1 MRKQFLI
8 HKLNANYLVVDINEV
23 GGEPQFLPGSEFTSW
38 KMLEDRFLRMGAA
51 KPDLDKAKED
61 ADSKGTA
68 HLLI

>member
-1 MRKQFLI
+1 
-8 HKLNANYLVVDINEV
+8 VDINEV